1 MTEISVFVS
10 KKEGGKDYIENM
22 LKETYDED
30 CYLIGEGHNYKIEEA
45 TIEDYNGHKGDLQM
59 MINGSDGLYYSISIP
74 FQEWIYQAIR
84 FGWFEDIN
92 NICGEKKADI
102 EQIRKRLRELKKIVR
117 PIK

>member
-10 KKEGGKDYIENM
+10 NKEGGKEYIERM
-22 LKETYDED
+22 LKEQYDED

-45 TIEDYNGHKGDLQM
+45 TIEDYNGHKGDIQM

-74 FQEWIYQAIR
+74 FQEWLYQAIR
-84 FGWFEDIN
+84 FGWFEDIDA
-92 NICGEKKADI
+92 ICKEKKTDI
-102 EQIRKRLRELKKIVR
+102 EQIRKRLRELRKTVR